1 MNAVQ
6 KLRSVVTD
14 LKSGKPGAAENWE
27 LAFRLLSR
35 MNVGAAQ
42 LDELM
47 KSRNVDTLDRIVVGI
62 EHPVAAAPSSRA
74 FPEVE
79 LDRAY
84 KAFNKRLKLM
94 RLADESKLGGRYT
107 SGGRKSSIDA
117 IRPPEEFPKEIWDA
131 LVRAG
136 KLRAEGPGFYAPR
149 DEAH

>member
-6 KLRSVVTD
+6 KLRSVVND
-14 LKSGKPGAAENWE
+14 LRAGKPGSGENWE
-27 LAFRLLSR
+27 LAIRLLSR
-35 MNVGAAQ
+35 MSVSAER
-42 LDELM
+42 LDELI
-47 KSRNVDTLDRIVVGI
+47 KQHDVATLERVVADL
-62 EHPVAAAPSSRA
+62 EHPATPAPSTRA
-74 FPEVE
+74 FPEAE

-84 KAFNKRLKLM
+84 KAFNKRLKVM

-149 DEAH
+149 DQSH

>member
-14 LKSGKPGAAENWE
+14 LKAGKPGAAENWE

-47 KSRNVDTLDRIVVGI
+47 KSRDLPALDRIVTQI
-62 EHPVAAAPSSRA
+62 ENPVQTVSTRE
-74 FPEVE
+74 FPVHD
-79 LDRAY
+79 LDRAL
-84 KAFNKRLKLM
+84 KAFNKRLKVM
-94 RLADESKLGGRYT
+94 RLADESRLGGRYT
-107 SGGRKSSIDA
+107 SGGRKSAIDA

-149 DEAH
+149 DETH

>member
-1 MNAVQ
+1 MNAVE
-6 KLRSVVTD
+6 KLRSI
-14 LKSGKPGAAENWE
+14 LSELRAGKGVKDNWE

-35 MNVGAAQ
+35 MNVGAAA

-47 KSRNVDTLDRIVVGI
+47 KGRDLDALDRLVTRI
-62 EHPVAAAPSSRA
+62 ENPAPAPAAHDYSEHDLDHA
-74 FPEVE
+74 F
-79 LDRAY
+79 

-117 IRPPEEFPKEIWDA
+117 IHPPEEFPKDIWDA

-136 KLRAEGPGFYAPR
+136 KLRAEGTGFYSPR
-149 DEAH
+149 QEPR